1 MIPFLD
7 VKAINKRF
15 QVEFESV
22 FSAVLESGW
31 YVLGEQGKSFER
43 EFSAYCGTNHCV
55 GCANGLDALR
65 LSIKALGFGVGDE
78 IIVPANTYIASIL
91 AITDNGCTPVF
102 VEPSLETYNIDV
114 NLIEAHITPKTKAI
128 LVVHLY
134 GQAVEMQHIWDL
146 ARKYDLKII
155 EDCAQA
161 HGAIYQG
168 KKVGNLGDIGGF
180 SFFPGKNLGAL
191 GDGGCVVTNDKVL
204 ADKIRALGNYGSY
217 IKYENLY
224 AGLNS
229 RLDEIQAAFLRLK
242 LKALDSDN
250 KRRQEIARAYREQ
263 IQNEH
268 IILPQTKNEEEAVWH
283 LFVVRTKNRAK
294 LQEYLAQNGIQTL
307 IHYPIPPHK
316 QQAYKQYNYLSLPIT
331 EQIHSEV
338 LSLPISPVMSDEQVG
353 AVIEAMNNFRG

>member
-1 MIPFLD
+1 M
-7 VKAINKRF
+7 
-15 QVEFESV
+15 
-22 FSAVLESGW
+22 
-31 YVLGEQGKSFER
+31 
-43 EFSAYCGTNHCV
+43 
-55 GCANGLDALR
+55 
-65 LSIKALGFGVGDE
+65 
-78 IIVPANTYIASIL
+78 
-91 AITDNGCTPVF
+91 
-102 VEPSLETYNIDV
+102 
-114 NLIEAHITPKTKAI
+114 
-128 LVVHLY
+128 
-134 GQAVEMQHIWDL
+134 
-146 ARKYDLKII
+146 
-155 EDCAQA
+155 
-161 HGAIYQG
+161 
-168 KKVGNLGDIGGF
+168 
-180 SFFPGKNLGAL
+180 
-191 GDGGCVVTNDKVL
+191 
-204 ADKIRALGNYGSY
+204 GNYGSY

-353 AVIEAMNNFRG
+353 AVIESVNAFKP